1 MRIIMKKLL
10 LIAATLLSSGAWAN
24 CLDIDSST
32 DKRECLQKELSAAD
46 NQLLT
51 TYQLSLK
58 ATSPESKSQL
68 IKAQRL
74 WVQYK
79 EADCFYD
86 ASRVD
91 DRTGF
96 ASNQLSC
103 LISKSISREKELRE
117 RLDN

>member
-1 MRIIMKKLL
+1 MKKLL
-10 LIAATLLSSGAWAN
+10 LLVIASILSVGAWAD
-24 CLDIDSST
+24 CLDIDSAT
-32 DKRECLQKELSAAD
+32 DKRECLQSKLDAAD
-46 NQLLT
+46 KRLLA
-51 TYQLSLK
+51 TYQENLK
-58 ATSPESKSQL
+58 TTPPETKQQL

-96 ASNQLSC
+96 TSNQLSC
-103 LISKSISREKELRE
+103 LINKSTSREKELHE
-117 RLDN
+117 RLSY

>member
-1 MRIIMKKLL
+1 MKK
-10 LIAATLLSSGAWAN
+10 ILLSAITLTLSVGAWAD

-32 DKRECLQKELSAAD
+32 DKRECLQKNLNIID
-46 NQLLT
+46 KQLLS
-51 TYQLSLK
+51 TYQENLK
-58 ATSPESKSQL
+58 TTSPESKDQL

-96 ASNQLSC
+96 TSNQLLC
-103 LISKSISREKELRE
+103 LIKKSVSRNQELKE
-117 RLDN
+117 RLTN

>member
-1 MRIIMKKLL
+1 MKKLL
-10 LIAATLLSSGAWAN
+10 LLTLLISGGAWAD
-24 CLDIDSST
+24 CLNIDSST
-32 DKRECLQKELSAAD
+32 DKRECLQKKLDIVDKQLLSAYQE
-46 NQLLT
+46 NLRT
-51 TYQLSLK
+51 T
-58 ATSPESKSQL
+58 TPETKQQL

-96 ASNQLSC
+96 ASNQLAC
-103 LISKSISREKELRE
+103 LINKSISREKELRE
-117 RLDN
+117 RLSN